1 MEIFYFC
8 SLFSPPR
15 DSINSKGT
23 LFEFLN
29 SGSMTF
35 NWRKKKWLYLF
46 PLIEA
51 SDMRVDGRQCS
62 VFFPA
67 CLNWEIWS
75 DNSLSQHDV
84 FCHPTLVVGKSFYRF
99 FTFSSLCFF
108 LAQKNVAI
116 DLKHVIKRLVFKK
129 LSAIRN
135 YFPKLLTA
143 AIW

>member
-35 NWRKKKWLYLF
+35 NWRKKKWLSSYLF

-51 SDMRVDGRQCS
+51 SDMRVEVVFCVDSCMFKLRNMVRQ
-62 VFFPA
+62 
-67 CLNWEIWS
+67 L
-75 DNSLSQHDV
+75 LSQHDV
-84 FCHPTLVVGKSFYRF
+84 FLSPYIGCRQVFLTIFHLLITLFLFSTEECCHGFETCNQKIVFLKSYQQSE
-99 FTFSSLCFF
+99 T
-108 LAQKNVAI
+108 I
-116 DLKHVIKRLVFKK
+116 YH
-129 LSAIRN
+129 
-135 YFPKLLTA
+135 KLL
-143 AIW
+143 